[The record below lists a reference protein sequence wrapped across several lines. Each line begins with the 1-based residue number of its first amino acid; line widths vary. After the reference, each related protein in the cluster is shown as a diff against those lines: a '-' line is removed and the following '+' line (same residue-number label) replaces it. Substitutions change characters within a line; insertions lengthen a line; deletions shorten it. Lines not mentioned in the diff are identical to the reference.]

1 MVWSLVATAMMTPLK
16 AISTIG
22 DLGDKKGLASMGF

>member
-1 MVWSLVATAMMTPLK
+1 VATAMVTPLK
-16 AISTIG
+16 AISTIE